1 MLSQVESSLLN
12 NRMEHIVALD
22 QVSTCY
28 EEEEKVLR
36 VIDCG
41 VGLCLM
47 WAHLKRGIV
56 VLVEV
61 RLAWLHPVLH
71 AAEGGLNQG
80 RVIVE

>member
-1 MLSQVESSLLN
+1 
-12 NRMEHIVALD
+12 
-22 QVSTCY
+22 
-28 EEEEKVLR
+28 
-36 VIDCG
+36 
-41 VGLCLM
+41 LM